1 MKDKDLRETVKSL
14 DTFDIDHNGITL
26 ATTISL
32 LDKDHSNINT
42 ELANIRVRINTI
54 ENMVGKSL
62 ENCITPITINSA
74 LSNFQTRINKLEK
87 SKEIN
92 VPRYTNKRVNKCGF
106 VKPLNK
112 TQLEELKKRILSSCN
127 IYNVVSDRPEYF
139 VNNLVRYITN

>member
-92 VPRYTNKRVNKCGF
+92 VPRYNKVNKCGF
-106 VKPLNK
+106 VNPTNL
-112 TQLEELKKRILSSCN
+112 TQLAELKKRILSYCDL
-127 IYNVVSDRPEYF
+127 YNVVSDKPESF
-139 VNNLVRYITN
+139 CR

>member
-92 VPRYTNKRVNKCGF
+92 VPRYNKVNKCGF
-106 VKPLNK
+106 LEPLNK
-112 TQLEELKKRILSSCN
+112 TQLEELKERILSSCN
-127 IYNVVSDRPEYF
+127 LYNVVSDRPEHF

>member
-92 VPRYTNKRVNKCGF
+92 VPRYNNQRVNKCGII
-106 VKPLNK
+106 VNINYK
-112 TQLEELKKRILSSCN
+112 QHIELKTRILSHCN
-127 IYNVVSDRPEYF
+127 LYNVVSDKPDHF
-139 VNNLVRYITN
+139 VDDLVRCIRS